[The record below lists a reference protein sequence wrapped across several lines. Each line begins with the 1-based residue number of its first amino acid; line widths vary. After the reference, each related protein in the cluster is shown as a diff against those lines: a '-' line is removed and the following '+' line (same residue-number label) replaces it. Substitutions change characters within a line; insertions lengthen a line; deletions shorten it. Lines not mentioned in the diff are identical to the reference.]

1 MSEAK
6 IRVEFRMEP
15 KLYTLLATRARVANK
30 SPGLFAGELVA
41 KALTEEKTVIQVAA
55 LVQAQ
60 NQNLL
65 ELRKDLRMAVETIL
79 NVLGSTDKMTPE
91 KAREWAQENL
101 FSP

>member
-6 IRVEFRMEP
+6 IAVQFRIEP
-15 KLYTLLATRARVANK
+15 ELYTLLATRARVANK

-41 KALTEEKTVIQVAA
+41 KALTEEKPLIQVAA

-65 ELRKDLRMAVETIL
+65 EIRKDLRLAAETIL
-79 NVLGSTDKMTPE
+79 SALGSDNKMTPE

-101 FSP
+101 FAL